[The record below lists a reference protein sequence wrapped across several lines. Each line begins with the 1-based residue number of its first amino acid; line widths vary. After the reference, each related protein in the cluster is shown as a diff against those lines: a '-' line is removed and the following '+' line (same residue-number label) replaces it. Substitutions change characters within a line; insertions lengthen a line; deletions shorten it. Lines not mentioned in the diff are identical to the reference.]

1 MQSEQFLAAPLQ
13 HFLPLSAAS
22 PHWLTSRPRPCAF
35 ARHPTPQAHAF
46 VGSKL
51 SAALGAGAS
60 APWQDVE
67 LAVSLLYQL
76 GEGAPDEAMKAGEP
90 PLFL

>member
-1 MQSEQFLAAPLQ
+1 M
-13 HFLPLSAAS
+13 
-22 PHWLTSRPRPCAF
+22 
-35 ARHPTPQAHAF
+35 
-46 VGSKL
+46 GSKL